1 MFSIVKSYLH
11 LYRHLFTDSGLSKHI
26 FKKFKNCNFQKIF
39 MEDFPIQTCVF
50 LPLQIWAGTRVATA
64 LAQGL
69 LNCDEERKFW
79 INWNNNQLSIG
90 SGNIAASL
98 TVRQDLWSIHTC
110 DLLGV
115 NKHKKWVHNPLLNFS
130 VHTKVDQIASVNVP
144 TTNYLANS
152 SYNSSRLINH
162 RYE

>member
-11 LYRHLFTDSGLSKHI
+11 LYRHLFTDSGLSKYI

-98 TVRQDLWSIHTC
+98 TVRQDLWSISHLRFIRREQTQKMGTQPIIE
-110 DLLGV
+110 LFSP
-115 NKHKKWVHNPLLNFS
+115 HKSWPNSQCECAHN
-130 VHTKVDQIASVNVP
+130 
-144 TTNYLANS
+144 
-152 SYNSSRLINH
+152 
-162 RYE
+162 